1 MMIIRRGGVAW
12 TWAGVR
18 RAVMGDG
25 EGRREVAGINVII
38 INHPHHYRVIFLF
51 VIDEAVGEG
60 CHQRWGHQHICCPY
74 QTLFDIIITVPVT
87 IMVDVTTNKIIIANN
102 IIIIIITI

>member
-25 EGRREVAGINVII
+25 EGRREV
-38 INHPHHYRVIFLF
+38 
-51 VIDEAVGEG
+51 
-60 CHQRWGHQHICCPY
+60 
-74 QTLFDIIITVPVT
+74 
-87 IMVDVTTNKIIIANN
+87 
-102 IIIIIITI
+102 